1 MNTLVI
7 LAHPNPQSF
16 NSAVAQAVK
25 DELEKSGVS
34 VKFKDLYAMNW
45 NPVLS
50 QADFDSFH
58 NGKPPADLMAEQA
71 DVNWADVI
79 IMVAPIW
86 WTSVPAILK
95 GYIDRVFSLGFAYEY
110 TPNGPR
116 GKLGGK
122 KGLLITTSGAD
133 EASANANG
141 MMASLKRTLLDGFF
155 GFCGFSEFK
164 HQNLFAV
171 TIVKD
176 ADRQQMLDNIRTL
189 VRNYA

>member
-1 MNTLVI
+1 MNTLVV

-25 DELEKSGVS
+25 DELEKKGDQ

-50 QADFDSFH
+50 QADFEGFH
-58 NGKPPADLMAEQA
+58 NGKIPADLMAEQA
-71 DVNWADVI
+71 DVNWADVV
-79 IMVAPIW
+79 IMIAPVW
-86 WTSVPAILK
+86 RTSVPAIMK

-110 TPNGPR
+110 TATGPR
-116 GKLGGK
+116 GKLGSK

-141 MMASLKRTLLDGFF
+141 MMASLKRTLMDGFF
-155 GFCGFSEFK
+155 GFCGFSEYK

-176 ADRQQMLDNIRTL
+176 PDRQKMLENIREL
-189 VRNYA
+189 VRSYA